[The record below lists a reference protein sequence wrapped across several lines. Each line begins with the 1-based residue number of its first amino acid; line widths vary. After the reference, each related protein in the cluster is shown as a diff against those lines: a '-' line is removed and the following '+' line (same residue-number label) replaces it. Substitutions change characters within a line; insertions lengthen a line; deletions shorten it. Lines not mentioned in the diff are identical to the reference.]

1 MHETR
6 IQNEEAQRLRDWLL
20 AYSPFRSLS
29 RRELD
34 NLIGTSVRLET
45 RSGELLFSEG
55 EPARYCGVVDSGQIA
70 GVRYTENGD
79 EKFFCAH
86 GPGRLVALT
95 AAFLNG
101 NGYIM
106 SYRATLRTRVFGLPA
121 RQLRALAE
129 ANGPFAA
136 RLLEQTSERLQS
148 SFNQVDFFTASSAE
162 QRVAAFLLQLHEEQG
177 TREIRL
183 PCRQKQVALML
194 GVREETVSRVLNDF
208 RREGILAPERSPIGL
223 RDLDFLEQLVGEQHG
238 GLRFGAL

>member
-6 IQNEEAQRLRDWLL
+6 IQNNEARYLREQLL
-20 AYSPFRSLS
+20 THSPFRCLS
-29 RRELD
+29 RHELD
-34 NLIGTSVRLET
+34 ELVGATVRLEA
-45 RSGELLFSEG
+45 RSGELVFSEG
-55 EPARYCGVVDSGQIA
+55 NPARYCALVETGQLA

-95 AAFLNG
+95 AAFLNS

-106 SYRATLRTRVFGLPA
+106 SYRATLPSRIAGVPA
-121 RQLRALAE
+121 AQLRALAE

-136 RLLEQTSERLQS
+136 RLLEQASERLQR
-148 SFNQVDFFTASSAE
+148 SFNQVDFFTASSAD

-177 TREIRL
+177 SCEIRL

-208 RREGILAPERSPIGL
+208 RREGVLAPGRSPIGL
-223 RDLDFLEQLVGEQHG
+223 RDLAFLEQLVGDQHG
-238 GLRFGAL
+238 ALKLGAL

>member
-1 MHETR
+1 MQETR
-6 IQNEEAQRLRDWLL
+6 IQNEDAQRLRDWLL

-34 NLIGTSVRLET
+34 NLIGTTVRLET
-45 RSGELLFSEG
+45 RAGELLFSEG
-55 EPARYCGVVDSGQIA
+55 EPARYCGVVDSGQVA

-101 NGYIM
+101 SGYIM
-106 SYRATLRTRVFGLPA
+106 SYRATLRSRVFGLPV

-129 ANGPFAA
+129 ANGAFAA

-177 TREIRL
+177 SCEIRL

>member
-129 ANGPFAA
+129 AYGPFAA

>member
-1 MHETR
+1 MQETR
-6 IQNEEAQRLRDWLL
+6 IRNDEAQRLRERLL

-34 NLIGTSVRLET
+34 NLIGATVRLET
-45 RSGELLFSEG
+45 RAGELLFSEG
-55 EPARYCGVVDSGQIA
+55 QSAHYCGVVDSGQIA

-79 EKFFCAH
+79 EKFFCTH

-101 NGYIM
+101 SGYIM
-106 SYRATLRTRVFGLPA
+106 SYRATLRSRVFGVPA

-129 ANGPFAA
+129 ANGPFAS

-162 QRVAAFLLQLHEEQG
+162 QRVAAFLLQLHEEQES
-177 TREIRL
+177 REIRL

-223 RDLDFLEQLVGEQHG
+223 RDLDFLERLVGEQYG